1 MLHYAVTP
9 NIKAV
14 FPVLGLSIFSSMLG
28 LGIIAPLLP
37 IYAENLGASGFWV
50 GVIFAGYAIS
60 RTILQPF
67 AGRLSDRRGKKL
79 VMSIG
84 LFIFALSSFAYVLAD
99 SVAVLLVIRLLQG
112 AAASMIQPMAQ
123 AYLGDITPAG
133 EEGKWMG
140 ILNTTFF
147 AGWGGGPLMGGLLA
161 QYFGMDAAFYAM
173 GGLNCLAFIG
183 VARFLPE
190 IPRRRR
196 TPEER
201 SSFREAIASRR
212 ARGLFSLNMGIS
224 GSRAIVLSFLPL
236 FGAMFLGLRPS
247 LIGTILTVVVI
258 GAAVIQLY
266 TGRLADRFNRRLIVV
281 TGGLGIVLAMAL
293 VPSAGGFWPLLVF
306 LAISTCADGVALP
319 SATAM
324 VVDEG
329 RKYGM
334 GMAMAVFSMGMGAG
348 QSIAPILA
356 GAIVDWLGVRAAFYF
371 SAVFVVLCTLAFVL
385 FTRRSSR

>member
-79 VMSIG
+79 VMSVG

-112 AAASMIQPMAQ
+112 AAACMVQPMAQ

-173 GGLNCLAFIG
+173 GGLNCLAFLG
-183 VARFLPE
+183 AALFLPE
-190 IPRRRR
+190 ISRGRRM
-196 TPEER
+196 TEER
-201 SSFREAIASRR
+201 SSFREAMASRR
-212 ARGLFSLNMGIS
+212 TRGLFSLNMGIS
-224 GSRAIVLSFLPL
+224 GSRAIVLSFLPI
-236 FGAMFLGLRPS
+236 FGAVFLGLRPS
-247 LIGTILTVVVI
+247 FIGTILTVVVI

-281 TGGLGIVLAMAL
+281 TGGLGVVLAMAL

-306 LAISTCADGVALP
+306 LAISTGADAVILP

-324 VVDEG
+324 VVEEG

-356 GAIVDWLGVRAAFYF
+356 GAVADWLGVRAAFYF
-371 SAVFVVLCTLAFVL
+371 SAVFVVLCTLAFV
-385 FTRRSSR
+385 

>member
-1 MLHYAVTP
+1 MTP

-79 VMSIG
+79 VMSVG

-112 AAASMIQPMAQ
+112 AAACMVQPMAQ

-173 GGLNCLAFIG
+173 GGLNCLAFLG
-183 VARFLPE
+183 AALFLPE
-190 IPRRRR
+190 ISRGRRM
-196 TPEER
+196 TEER
-201 SSFREAIASRR
+201 SSFREAMASRR
-212 ARGLFSLNMGIS
+212 TRGLFSLNMGIS
-224 GSRAIVLSFLPL
+224 GSRAIVLSFLPI
-236 FGAMFLGLRPS
+236 FGAVFLGLRPS
-247 LIGTILTVVVI
+247 FIGTILTVVVI

-281 TGGLGIVLAMAL
+281 TGGLGVVLAMAL

-306 LAISTCADGVALP
+306 LAISTGADAVILP

-324 VVDEG
+324 VVEEG

-356 GAIVDWLGVRAAFYF
+356 GAVADWLGVRAAFYF
-371 SAVFVVLCTLAFVL
+371 SAVFVVLCTLTFVL